1 MDFEDSTFELLEV
14 GDHIE
19 EVARLRIAL
28 RAEHAHEALGRLG
41 EGAVESVEV
50 IRMQERLKTLQEVE
64 ALSEQERVEYWASRT
79 PNERHAAAWEMTK
92 EHYRKLGLWHEGM
105 KMDKTITRRIVGRDA
120 WRAAEES
127 DIG

>member
-1 MDFEDSTFELLEV
+1 
-14 GDHIE
+14 
-19 EVARLRIAL
+19 
-28 RAEHAHEALGRLG
+28 
-41 EGAVESVEV
+41 
-50 IRMQERLKTLQEVE
+50 MQERLKTLQEGE

-79 PNERHAAAWEMTK
+79 PNERVAAGWEMTK

>member
-1 MDFEDSTFELLEV
+1 
-14 GDHIE
+14 
-19 EVARLRIAL
+19 
-28 RAEHAHEALGRLG
+28 
-41 EGAVESVEV
+41 
-50 IRMQERLKTLQEVE
+50 MQERLKTLQEVE